1 MVTRVENVPLNIQLG
16 QRCVG
21 AGTADTGVDDDNTK
35 ETEPTSRARK
45 LCRHKIIDINLNR
58 FVLIIFFWRG
68 DFSTDSP
75 PNIPQKNLPTLMYH
89 HHMQNVQTEFEALL
103 KMTIIRCHEKMFSIQ
118 TFQVV
123 HC

>member
-1 MVTRVENVPLNIQLG
+1 MSPLTSSWDTG
-16 QRCVG
+16 ACVG

-45 LCRHKIIDINLNR
+45 LCRHKIIDINVNR

-75 PNIPQKNLPTLMYH
+75 PNIPQKNLLLFMDH
-89 HHMQNVQTEFEALL
+89 HNIQNIQTEFDALL
-103 KMTIIRCHEKMFSIQ
+103 KMAIIRSHEKMFSIPN
-118 TFQVV
+118 FQVV
-123 HC
+123 HCHC